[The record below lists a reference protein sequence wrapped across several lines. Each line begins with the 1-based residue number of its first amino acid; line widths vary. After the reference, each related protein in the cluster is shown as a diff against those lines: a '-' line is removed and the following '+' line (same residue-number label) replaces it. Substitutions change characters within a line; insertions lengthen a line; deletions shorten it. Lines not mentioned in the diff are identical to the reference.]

1 MTAQPLSVSELAAY
15 ARQVLDVDP
24 ILSDVWV
31 TGEVGGLSAPASGHL
46 YFSLGDGDAVLKCA
60 LFRNAL
66 RRQVHRPAN
75 GMQVTAHGRFDLYP
89 RTGMLQLL
97 VDSIQPAG
105 LGLAALELERLRQRL
120 EAEGLFDP
128 ARKRPLP
135 AMPRCIGVVTS
146 ATGAVWHDIQQ
157 TMRLR
162 FPLVELVLAPAKVQ
176 GDGAPESIA
185 GALAALQ
192 ADGRPEI
199 IIVARG
205 GGSAEDLAAFNSE
218 IVVRAVFACRVP
230 VVSGV
235 GHETDTTLIDHVAD
249 LRASTPTAA
258 AQRCVPA
265 LADLRE
271 RVAEAS
277 DRLGRA
283 GVSALGDIRVRTTLV
298 RARLARVHP
307 GHLIDDAR
315 TEVLWSRKA
324 LERAETGHRAA
335 LANAVAHR
343 RSVLAALDPR
353 AVLDRGYAVVSEAET
368 GTPVPRSTAATPG
381 VAIRAVF
388 ADGTLLARVEAVAA
402 GEENR

>member
-1 MTAQPLSVSELAAY
+1 VTVQPLSVSELTAY

-31 TGEVGGLSAPASGHL
+31 TGEVGGVSAPASGHL
-46 YFSLGDGDAVLKCA
+46 YFTLADGEAVLKCA

-66 RRQVHRPAN
+66 RRQAHRPAN
-75 GMQVTAHGRFDLYP
+75 GLQVTVHGRFDLYP

-97 VDSIQPAG
+97 VDSVQPAG

-120 EAEGLFDP
+120 AAEGLFEP
-128 ARKRPLP
+128 SRKRPLP

-146 ATGAVWHDIQQ
+146 ASGAVWHDIQQ
-157 TMRLR
+157 TLRLR
-162 FPLVELVLAPAKVQ
+162 FPLVELVLSPAKVQ

-192 ADGRPEI
+192 ADGRPEV

-218 IVVRAVFACRVP
+218 TVVRAVFACRVP

-258 AQRCVPA
+258 AQLCVPSM
-265 LADLRE
+265 ADLRE
-271 RVAEAS
+271 RIADAAGRLERTGATAVA
-277 DRLGRA
+277 DRRAHAAHLLG
-283 GVSALGDIRVRTTLV
+283 
-298 RARLARVHP
+298 RLARVHP
-307 GHLIDDAR
+307 GRLIDDAR
-315 TEVLWSRKA
+315 AELLWTRQA
-324 LERAETGHRAA
+324 LERAESERRGA
-335 LANAVAHR
+335 LATAVSGR
-343 RSVLAALDPR
+343 RSLLAALDPR
-353 AVLDRGYAVVSEAET
+353 AVLDRGYAVLEDAGT
-368 GTPVPRSTAATPG
+368 GAAINRAGAAAPG
-381 VAIRAVF
+381 MAVRARLG
-388 ADGTLLARVEAVAA
+388 DGALRARVEAVAV
-402 GEENR
+402 GEALA

>member
-1 MTAQPLSVSELAAY
+1 
-15 ARQVLDVDP
+15 
-24 ILSDVWV
+24 
-31 TGEVGGLSAPASGHL
+31 
-46 YFSLGDGDAVLKCA
+46 
-60 LFRNAL
+60 
-66 RRQVHRPAN
+66 
-75 GMQVTAHGRFDLYP
+75 
-89 RTGMLQLL
+89 MLQLL
-97 VDSIQPAG
+97 VDSVQPAG

-192 ADGRPEI
+192 ADGRAEV

-218 IVVRAVFACRVP
+218 VVVRAVFACRVP

-258 AQRCVPA
+258 AQLCVPA
-265 LADLRE
+265 LADLRD
-271 RVAEAS
+271 RVAEAA
-277 DRLGRA
+277 DRLDRA
-283 GVSALGDIRVRTTLV
+283 GDTALADVRMRTTHL

-307 GHLIDDAR
+307 GRLIDDAR
-315 TEVLWSRKA
+315 TDVLWSRQA
-324 LERAETGHRAA
+324 LERAESGHRAA
-335 LANAVAHR
+335 LANAVAHH

-353 AVLDRGYAVVSEAET
+353 AVLGRGYAAIADDET
-368 GTPVPRSTAATPG
+368 GAPVARAAGAAPG
-381 VAIRAVF
+381 MAVRAVF
-388 ADGTLLARVEAVAA
+388 ADGSARARIEAVAA
-402 GEENR
+402 GEGIR